1 VEQRDLPDKDKELDD
16 DREVA
21 VGISELLVEGLIEFQ
36 GDAEFKLTGK
46 GIDYAYHLFHELS
59 PKDQLALTLLIE
71 TIKEISET
79 EGD

>member
-1 VEQRDLPDKDKELDD
+1 VKQRDLPDKDKELDD

-46 GIDYAYHLFHELS
+46 GIDYAYHLFHKLS